1 MRLLN
6 ILITQYIN
14 YSIMELP
21 EIEGVNLVRLNAEV
35 DEERRRRLYHVL
47 LDDGL
52 SFTEWLRRQ
61 IDSYLAAKE
70 PKGKKK
76 PKGRG

>member
-1 MRLLN
+1 M
-6 ILITQYIN
+6 
-14 YSIMELP
+14 
-21 EIEGVNLVRLNAEV
+21 VRLNAEV

-61 IDSYLAAKE
+61 IDAYLQEKE
-70 PKGKKK
+70 PKGRKK

>member
-1 MRLLN
+1 MN
-6 ILITQYIN
+6 
-14 YSIMELP
+14 M
-21 EIEGVNLVRLNAEV
+21 VRLNAEV

-61 IDSYLAAKE
+61 IDAYLAEKE
-70 PKGKKK
+70 PKGKKT

>member
-1 MRLLN
+1 M
-6 ILITQYIN
+6 
-14 YSIMELP
+14 
-21 EIEGVNLVRLNAEV
+21 NLVRLNAEV

-61 IDSYLAAKE
+61 IDAYLAEKE
-70 PKGKKK
+70 PKGKKNL
-76 PKGRG
+76 KGR

>member
-1 MRLLN
+1 M
-6 ILITQYIN
+6 
-14 YSIMELP
+14 
-21 EIEGVNLVRLNAEV
+21 NLVRLNAEV

-52 SFTEWLRRQ
+52 SFTEWLRRR
-61 IDSYLAAKE
+61 IDAYLAEKE

-76 PKGRG
+76 LKGR

>member
-1 MRLLN
+1 L
-6 ILITQYIN
+6 
-14 YSIMELP
+14 SEK
-21 EIEGVNLVRLNAEV
+21 EGRNLVRLNAEV
-35 DEERRRRLYHVL
+35 DDERRRRLYHVL

-61 IDSYLAAKE
+61 IDAYLAEKE

>member
-1 MRLLN
+1 MN
-6 ILITQYIN
+6 
-14 YSIMELP
+14 
-21 EIEGVNLVRLNAEV
+21 VVRLNAEV

-52 SFTEWLRRQ
+52 SFTEWLRKQ
-61 IDSYLAAKE
+61 IDAYLASKE
-70 PKGKKK
+70 TKGKKT

>member
-1 MRLLN
+1 M
-6 ILITQYIN
+6 
-14 YSIMELP
+14 
-21 EIEGVNLVRLNAEV
+21 VRLNAEV

-47 LDDGL
+47 LDEDL

-61 IDSYLAAKE
+61 IDAYLAERE

>member
-1 MRLLN
+1 M
-6 ILITQYIN
+6 
-14 YSIMELP
+14 
-21 EIEGVNLVRLNAEV
+21 NLVRLNAEV
-35 DEERRRRLYHVL
+35 DDGRRRRLYHVL

-61 IDSYLAAKE
+61 IDAYLVEKE

>member
-1 MRLLN
+1 M
-6 ILITQYIN
+6 
-14 YSIMELP
+14 
-21 EIEGVNLVRLNAEV
+21 VRLNAEV

-61 IDSYLAAKE
+61 IDAFLAEKE
-70 PKGKKK
+70 PKRMNK

>member
-1 MRLLN
+1 MYQLLN
-6 ILITQYIN
+6 KVKL
-14 YSIMELP
+14 EK
-21 EIEGVNLVRLNAEV
+21 EGRNLVRLNAEL
-35 DEERRRRLYHVL
+35 DAERRLRLYHAL

-61 IDSYLAAKE
+61 IDAYLAEKE

-76 PKGRG
+76 LKGR

>member
-1 MRLLN
+1 M
-6 ILITQYIN
+6 
-14 YSIMELP
+14 S
-21 EIEGVNLVRLNAEV
+21 LVRLNAEV
-35 DEERRRRLYHVL
+35 DDERRRRLYHVL

-61 IDSYLAAKE
+61 IDTYLAEKE

>member
-1 MRLLN
+1 M
-6 ILITQYIN
+6 
-14 YSIMELP
+14 
-21 EIEGVNLVRLNAEV
+21 VRLNAEV

-61 IDSYLAAKE
+61 IDAYLAEKE
-70 PKGKKK
+70 AKGKKK
-76 PKGRG
+76 PKRRG

>member
-1 MRLLN
+1 M
-6 ILITQYIN
+6 
-14 YSIMELP
+14 S
-21 EIEGVNLVRLNAEV
+21 LVRLNAEV

-61 IDSYLAAKE
+61 IDAFLAEKE
-70 PKGKKK
+70 PKGKNK

>member
-1 MRLLN
+1 M
-6 ILITQYIN
+6 
-14 YSIMELP
+14 
-21 EIEGVNLVRLNAEV
+21 NLVRLNAEV

-61 IDSYLAAKE
+61 IDAYLAEKE
-70 PKGKKK
+70 PKPKGGKK

>member
-1 MRLLN
+1 M
-6 ILITQYIN
+6 
-14 YSIMELP
+14 
-21 EIEGVNLVRLNAEV
+21 VRLNAEV

-47 LDDGL
+47 LDEDL

-61 IDSYLAAKE
+61 IDAYLAERE
-70 PKGKKK
+70 PKRKKK